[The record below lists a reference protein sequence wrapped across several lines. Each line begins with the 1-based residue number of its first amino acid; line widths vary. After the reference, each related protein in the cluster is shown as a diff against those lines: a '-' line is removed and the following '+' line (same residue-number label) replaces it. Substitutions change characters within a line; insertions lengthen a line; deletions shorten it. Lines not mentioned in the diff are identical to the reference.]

1 MKESEEQGERNPLTQ
16 QLIDALTEVDKLET
30 DNDKLRALL
39 ERCLPST
46 SGTLRKHVNV
56 ALSKLP

>member
-39 ERCLPST
+39 KGCLPSI
-46 SGTLRKHVNV
+46 GGALQRDVNV